1 MLSIF
6 LLSSILEPKKLWIWE
21 KLLSFALRTHENFL
35 TSFSPFSIIYLIVT
49 YWQHIIFSGADANL
63 QDKNGN
69 TPLHLCAKSGYVECC
84 RKLTPSGVN
93 VNCVNFEKRTCL
105 HLSAFKG
112 SVECLD
118 FLIAS
123 GANINVVDKH
133 KRLPLHYVASR
144 SWFNCTFTLIDSG
157 NHSSIKSF
165 WIPRFSSLISCFWY
179 GYKLCSIYSWVT
191 ILNSFHSERTLA

>member
-1 MLSIF
+1 MSKYSVVIVTLALVF
-6 LLSSILEPKKLWIWE
+6 RKKNVVYI
-21 KLLSFALRTHENFL
+21 SFIVYSRTKNTLNLGQIVIICPSDSYDNFL
-35 TSFSPFSIIYLIVT
+35 TSIFFSLVNIIVT

-133 KRLPLHYVASR
+133 KRLPLHYAASR
-144 SWFNCTFTLIDSG
+144 SWFDCTFTLVCSG
-157 NHSSIKSF
+157 NNSWIKF
-165 WIPRFSSLISCFWY
+165 
-179 GYKLCSIYSWVT
+179 
-191 ILNSFHSERTLA
+191 LNT

>member
-1 MLSIF
+1 M
-6 LLSSILEPKKLWIWE
+6 
-21 KLLSFALRTHENFL
+21 
-35 TSFSPFSIIYLIVT
+35 
-49 YWQHIIFSGADANL
+49 FSGADVNL

-133 KRLPLHYVASR
+133 KRLPLHYAASR
-144 SWFNCTFTLIDSG
+144 SWFDCTFTLVCSG
-157 NHSSIKSF
+157 NNS
-165 WIPRFSSLISCFWY
+165 WITFFEYLDFLLWFCVSDMARIYVNVNFEKRTCLHLRAFKDSVECLDFLIA
-179 GYKLCSIYSWVT
+179 LC
-191 ILNSFHSERTLA
+191 NLAVMVWLHVYPHMFR

>member
-1 MLSIF
+1 MWQF
-6 LLSSILEPKKLWIWE
+6 LHLFINQLCNW
-21 KLLSFALRTHENFL
+21 TQ
-35 TSFSPFSIIYLIVT
+35 
-49 YWQHIIFSGADANL
+49 WQNIIFTGADANL

-133 KRLPLHYVASR
+133 KRLPLHYAASR
-144 SWFNCTFTLIDSG
+144 SWFDCTFTLVCSG
-157 NHSSIKSF
+157 NNSWIKFFEYRKVASSI
-165 WIPRFSSLISCFWY
+165 PVY
-179 GYKLCSIYSWVT
+179 YS
-191 ILNSFHSERTLA
+191 RTLWPKFTVHKHQISPS